1 VPTREQ
7 VRALVE
13 QGLDYETI
21 GARLGVP
28 AGQAYLI
35 GTGMPADGSDT
46 CTEQE
51 RQRQRQRP
59 GVLPTAQHLLGIH
72 AENPTTKQ
80 AVLDWVEARAGAD
93 AQMQDAAR
101 QRTPE
106 PPEIDDPSEE
116 HDVLVVLTRDHN
128 QVRYL
133 QQQLAALPGHSSGGN
148 RSQQEL
154 RKTVVDMITV
164 RLSQHEALEEQFF
177 WPAVRAALPDGDR
190 WADEADEQEQ
200 QGKDTLAELGRLD
213 PGTDEF
219 DETVQKLILLLRK
232 HMAHEERLFLL
243 LKDAMPDE
251 RRRELGEQILA
262 AENR

>member
-1 VPTREQ
+1 MPTREQ
-7 VRALVE
+7 VRVLVE

-35 GTGMPADGSDT
+35 GTGIPADGSET
-46 CTEQE
+46 VTEQE
-51 RQRQRQRP
+51 RQRP
-59 GVLPTAQHLLGIH
+59 GVLPTAQHLLGVQPK
-72 AENPTTKQ
+72 NPTTKQ
-80 AVLDWVEARAGAD
+80 AVLDWVKARAGAD

-101 QRTPE
+101 RRTPE
-106 PPEIDDPSEE
+106 PPEIDDSSGD

-128 QVRYL
+128 QVTYL
-133 QQQLAALPGHSSGGN
+133 QQQLGALPGHSSGGN
-148 RSQQEL
+148 RSQQEQ

-177 WPAVRAALPDGDR
+177 WPAVRTALPDGDR
-190 WADEADEQEQ
+190 WADEANEQEQ

-219 DETVQKLILLLRK
+219 DETVEKLALLLRK
-232 HMAHEERLFLL
+232 HVALEERLFLL
-243 LKDAMPDE
+243 LKDAMTDE

-262 AENR
+262 ATNR